1 MRTFIF
7 PIQLLYTYFCC
18 LFYVYIYYIL
28 VANSLLFYLVCKF
41 LPQYDISYLG
51 GWVRKRNVETFLVA
65 TLIWMSPQN
74 WLTGFYM
81 RGAFPG
87 NIYLFKVNN
96 RSTRKRCEM
105 CSKLTMEITE
115 GCQRHHSGVFID
127 NFEHISPLF
136 LVFLLLI
143 FWKSEC

>member
-41 LPQYDISYLG
+41 LPRYDISYQG
-51 GWVRKRNVETFLVA
+51 GWVRKRNVETLLVA